1 MPSRIMQVTWED
13 GTELSR
19 SRQSPGDYSP
29 LTRDGGTL
37 VGHVTL
43 SEVDDGDSTY
53 KWQPDPEP
61 ETSPEAEALAALALL
76 GILFAAGLVAPHVK
90 RWWQVKA
97 VPFGSRVKR
106 KLSRARRPK
115 PTSEAT
121 GREAVT
127 VIVPA
132 AQAGSPDVVEAMA
145 EYGRATMSTVKARD
159 RLVAAVVARMF
170 ADEQLRVLRDA
181 RISDDD
187 PIIPL
192 LNVVETLTPEQLTA
206 GLQSMLA
213 LDPASP
219 DAAMLTRLLSR
230 LSTGDSDQALIARP
244 SGPTVQPTE

>member
-13 GTELSR
+13 GAELSH

-43 SEVDDGDSTY
+43 SEIDDGDSTY
-53 KWQPDPEP
+53 EWQPDPEP

-76 GILFAAGLVAPHVK
+76 GILFAAERVAPHVK

-97 VPFGSRVKR
+97 VPFGGRVKR
-106 KLSRARRPK
+106 KLSRARSPK
-115 PTSEAT
+115 PASEAA
-121 GREAVT
+121 GREVVT

-132 AQAGSPDVVEAMA
+132 AQDGLPDVVDALSD
-145 EYGRATMSTVKARD
+145 YRRATMSTVEARD
-159 RLVAAVVARMF
+159 RLVAALVARMF

-192 LNVVETLTPEQLTA
+192 LNVMETLTPEQLTA

-213 LDPASP
+213 LEPASP
-219 DAAMLTRLLSR
+219 DAATLTRLLAR
-230 LSTGDSDQALIARP
+230 LSTGDADQVSIARP